1 VPEPLSNQ
9 LLAVIMAGGEGT
21 RLRPFTHVIPK
32 PLLPIGRRP
41 VAHIII
47 ERLAAAGFPQVV
59 MTLEYGAE
67 LIQAYFR
74 NGEQFGLK
82 IDYHREP
89 RKLGTAGCL
98 GDVPELR
105 SRTRSFLVT
114 NGDVLTDLDYAG
126 FVDRHEASGA
136 ALTVATWSEKI
147 AVRYGVMRVE
157 DGRVLGVDEKPVL
170 TFPINAGIY
179 ALSPKVLNLIPS
191 GREFPMTDLINAA
204 LAAGMEV
211 RAEAV
216 EGIWFDLSCT
226 EDFEKAT
233 ARLEAVWP
241 EVLQ

>member
-1 VPEPLSNQ
+1 MTVPESP
-9 LLAVIMAGGEGT
+9 LAVIMAGGEGT

-47 ERLAAAGFPQVV
+47 ERLAAAGFPRVL

-74 NGEQFGLK
+74 DGQQFGVE

-98 GDVPELR
+98 GDVAELR
-105 SRTRSFLVT
+105 SRTGAFLVS
-114 NGDVLTDLDYAG
+114 NGDVLTDLDYAE
-126 FVDRHEASGA
+126 FLRRHEQSGA
-136 ALTVATWSEKI
+136 ALTVATWAERIS
-147 AVRYGVMRVE
+147 VRYGMMRVE
-157 DGRVLGVDEKPVL
+157 EGRVLGVDEKPVL
-170 TFPINAGIY
+170 SFPINAGIY
-179 ALSPKVLNLIPS
+179 ALSPRVLDLIPH

-204 LAAGMEV
+204 LAAGQEV

-233 ARLEAVWP
+233 ARLEAEWP
-241 EVLQ
+241 EVLA